1 MKCPECQ
8 MTYAD
13 DSPEDR
19 RFHRSHHDEIVNGV
33 PSRPLKSDHIIWQRD
48 ENCIIVVNAY
58 SPRPQRIRAAK
69 VGRAANQEM
78 QYNFDLYNEDERPD
92 NREIHLFVYRSRDR
106 VVGLSILEKRTGI
119 CHYTWEE
126 VNRQVQKRL
135 EEREAI
141 WSLTFTWVH
150 RRYRRRSIARIIFV
164 EAARYLG
171 VRIDDIGFYTPFSDD
186 GKAFVRSIFREGFLI
201 AK

>member
-92 NREIHLFVYRSRDR
+92 NREIHLFCIDLVTEWRACRYSKSAPVFVITLGKRLTDGYKRDWKNEKQF
-106 VVGLSILEKRTGI
+106 GLSLSLGFTGDTGVAALQGSFLWRQRATSALESMTSAFTR
-119 CHYTWEE
+119 
-126 VNRQVQKRL
+126 RL
-135 EEREAI
+135 VTTEKH
-141 WSLTFTWVH
+141 LC
-150 RRYRRRSIARIIFV
+150 
-164 EAARYLG
+164 
-171 VRIDDIGFYTPFSDD
+171 DPFSA
-186 GKAFVRSIFREGFLI
+186 KAF
-201 AK
+201 